1 MARIARPS
9 VLVQEPLGLCVGMT
23 TRPGSSSLLD
33 SSLGLSGTVSG
44 RRPSYLE
51 REEYDHF
58 CHMLQFIAAFEPHP
72 AFAVGVLQH
81 LWRWYYRNRN
91 TPEQAAHD
99 FFVHVRREL
108 ESNAGYLDALAIA
121 YYDLHPTELKYLSD
135 LERRHKRMLDES
147 VKIFTKK
154 QGK

>member
-1 MARIARPS
+1 MAHIARPS
-9 VLVQEPLGLCVGMT
+9 VLIQEALGLRVGMT
-23 TRPGSSSLLD
+23 TPPGLSSSQDSSPGS
-33 SSLGLSGTVSG
+33 SGTVSD

-51 REEYDHF
+51 KEEYDHF
-58 CHMLQFIAAFEPHP
+58 CRMLQFIAAFEPHP

-91 TPEQAAHD
+91 TSEQAAHD
-99 FFVHVRREL
+99 FFVHIRMDL
-108 ESNAGYLDALAIA
+108 GNAENYLDAVATT
-121 YYDLHPTELKYLSD
+121 YYNLHPTELKYLSD
-135 LERRHKRMLDES
+135 LDRRHKRMLDES